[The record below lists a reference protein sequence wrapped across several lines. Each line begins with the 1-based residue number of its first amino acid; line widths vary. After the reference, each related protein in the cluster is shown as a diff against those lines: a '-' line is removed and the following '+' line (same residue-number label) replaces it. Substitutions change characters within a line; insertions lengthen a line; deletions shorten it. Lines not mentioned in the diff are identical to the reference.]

1 MRRQRYCPSW
11 FVLSFLISDLIL
23 TFSGK
28 RKRNENNAPKQL
40 QTTKDI
46 KGEDSVITFLM
57 SAASV
62 AVKMVAYILNCISF
76 LESNFKENFSSRV
89 SKIK

>member
-1 MRRQRYCPSW
+1 MEAMQMRRQRYCPSW

-28 RKRNENNAPKQL
+28 RKRKENNAPKQL

-46 KGEDSVITFLM
+46 KGEDSVMTFLM

-62 AVKMVAYILNCISF
+62 AVKMVAYILNCMSF
-76 LESNFKENFSSRV
+76 LESSL
-89 SKIK
+89 I

>member
-1 MRRQRYCPSW
+1 M
-11 FVLSFLISDLIL
+11 LSFLISDLIL

-28 RKRNENNAPKQL
+28 RKRNENSAPKQL

-89 SKIK
+89 SKMK